1 MKNIPLTE
9 IAQAQGIRKSQVSR
23 ILLLALLAPD
33 IVEATLAGRMD
44 QALILE
50 RLGRAMPADWEE
62 QRARLS
68 VNVVSPKATRALRA
82 SH

>member
-1 MKNIPLTE
+1 V
-9 IAQAQGIRKSQVSR
+9 GS

-33 IVEATLAGRMD
+33 IVEATLAGHTD

-50 RLGRAMPADWEE
+50 RLGRVMPCLGGAASQAVAERRVA
-62 QRARLS
+62 Q
-68 VNVVSPKATRALRA
+68 ATRALRA